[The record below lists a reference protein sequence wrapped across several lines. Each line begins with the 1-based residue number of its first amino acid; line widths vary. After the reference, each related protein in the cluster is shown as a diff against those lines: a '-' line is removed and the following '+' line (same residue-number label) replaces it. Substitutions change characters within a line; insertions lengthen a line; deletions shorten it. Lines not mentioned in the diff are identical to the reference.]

1 MNPRAPITAPAGH
14 YGPYGGRYVAET
26 LMPALIALE
35 QAYRQAAIDPD
46 FQTQFRGLLR
56 DYVGR
61 PSPIYLA
68 ERLTRAYGGARL
80 YLKREDLNHTGAHK
94 INNTLGQA
102 LLARRMGKTRL
113 MAETG
118 AGQHG
123 VATATAAALL
133 GMRCDIYMGAE
144 DIRRQATNVQRMEF
158 LGAAVH
164 PVRNGDEWPRS
175 AGCDEAFWDECLN
188 VNARGPFFLTRA
200 VLPEMAKKRYGRVVF
215 VASVTGLHG
224 KHASPP
230 YNASKAAII
239 VLTKS
244 FAEEY
249 GPDNVNVNCVCPG
262 YVNTD
267 MSFNQDEKAVATF
280 RAGTPLRR
288 TAEPIDIAHTILSL
302 LEDDL
307 FVTGQTLVCDGG
319 VVMH

>member
-1 MNPRAPITAPAGH
+1 MSFEGKIAIVTGAGRGIGKATAIELAKKGAKVVLAGKTLANLEKVKAEIESL
-14 YGPYGGRYVAET
+14 GAESLVAQTDISKVAET
-26 LMPALIALE
+26 
-35 QAYRQAAIDPD
+35 D
-46 FQTQFRGLLR
+46 
-56 DYVGR
+56 
-61 PSPIYLA
+61 
-68 ERLTRAYGGARL
+68 RLVRTTLDAYGRI
-80 YLKREDLNHTGAHK
+80 DLLV
-94 INNTLGQA
+94 NN
-102 LLARRMGKTRL
+102 
-113 MAETG
+113 
-118 AGQHG
+118 
-123 VATATAAALL
+123 
-133 GMRCDIYMGAE
+133 
-144 DIRRQATNVQRMEF
+144 
-158 LGAAVH
+158 AAVH